1 MSPRIM
7 PALRAVVLCAIGL
20 GAAPARSRGSG
31 DLDHRLALSFQR
43 LSQPDYDIGS
53 VLADKIEPSWPGDVQ
68 GRLVLAWTAL
78 AQATGREP
86 PQLKA
91 LVAGL
96 PATFNRDGYLGPL
109 LDLNAINEQQLS
121 GHGWLISGLCH
132 YADYSGDRRP
142 LAWVDQMIHN
152 LALPLR
158 GAYRR
163 YPRTPDDRNRN
174 GGTVGRLTG
183 RTVNGWRVSTDVGCA
198 YIFLEGLVS
207 SYRERP
213 SPELA
218 SLIDEV
224 AEAFLST
231 DVVAIQAQTHA
242 ALCGARNLLLY
253 DKAAG
258 FRHGWLP
265 RLEAF
270 YTLYRTRAMTEN
282 EANWNWFGR
291 PSWTEPC
298 AIVDS
303 FLLAMELWRATA
315 HASYLDDA
323 HRIFYNG
330 LGYGQKTDGGFGSDA
345 FSREGGLAIANRHW
359 DIPWCCNMRGACG
372 LAGAAAAREEWRA
385 GPGVLILPFY
395 SDGAIRAGGY
405 DLSEETDWPLEA
417 VVTIRGRREPGAPPT
432 LHQLNFFIPSACPP
446 SAVRLQLDDHAIP
459 AEVRNSFAAV
469 SLPPGVRNF
478 TVRLAMALP
487 VRIERPH
494 NPATRADL
502 VTVRYGY
509 LLLGTPDGQTL
520 SSLRLEDLKPL
531 GAGRFKVDKGGLVLV
546 PLCEMPFSE
555 ATPAAPW
562 RTQVLFNPD

>member
-1 MSPRIM
+1 
-7 PALRAVVLCAIGL
+7 
-20 GAAPARSRGSG
+20 
-31 DLDHRLALSFQR
+31 
-43 LSQPDYDIGS
+43 
-53 VLADKIEPSWPGDVQ
+53 
-68 GRLVLAWTAL
+68 
-78 AQATGREP
+78 
-86 PQLKA
+86 
-91 LVAGL
+91 
-96 PATFNRDGYLGPL
+96 
-109 LDLNAINEQQLS
+109 
-121 GHGWLISGLCH
+121 
-132 YADYSGDRRP
+132 
-142 LAWVDQMIHN
+142 MIRN

-163 YPRTPDDRNRN
+163 YPRTPDDRNRD

-183 RTVNGWRVSTDVGCA
+183 RTVDGWRVSTDVGCA

-207 SYRERP
+207 AYRELP

-218 SLIDEV
+218 SLIDEA

-253 DKAAG
+253 DQAAG

-265 RLEAF
+265 RIEAF

-303 FLLAMELWRATA
+303 FLLAMELWRATGNTA
-315 HASYLDDA
+315 YLDDA

-372 LAGAAAAREEWRA
+372 LAGAATARGEWRA
-385 GPGVLILPFY
+385 GQGVLILPFY
-395 SDGAIRAGGY
+395 SDGAIRAGGC
-405 DLSEETDWPLEA
+405 DLTEETGWPLEA
-417 VVTIRGRREPGAPPT
+417 TVAIRGQREPGTPSA
-432 LHQLNFFIPSACPP
+432 LRELRFFIPSACPA
-446 SAVRLQLDDHAIP
+446 SEVRLSLDGHAIP
-459 AEVRNSFAAV
+459 ADVRNGFVAV
-469 SLPPGVRNF
+469 SLPPAVRNF

-487 VRIERPH
+487 LRFERPH
-494 NPATRADL
+494 NPATRQDV

-520 SSLRLEDLKPL
+520 STLRLADLRPL
-531 GAGRFKVDKGGLVLV
+531 GAGRFEVGPGGPVLA
-546 PLCEMPFSE
+546 PLCAMPLSD
-555 ATPAAPW
+555 ATREAPW
-562 RTQVLFNPD
+562 RTQVLFKSE